1 MNGAASFAPDERLR
15 LFIGLRLPD
24 DVLDRLLPWQQEAF
38 AAARGVR
45 VVPRENVHVTLAFL
59 GDRSAAEI
67 EPIAGCV
74 REAASGAL
82 PPALSVRRYRE
93 TRSVGMLVFSDE
105 EERAT
110 TFAAD
115 LHRRLEEL
123 GVYERERR
131 PWLPH
136 LTVARFREQ
145 PRLRPALPD
154 LGIVSPSE
162 AALYHSVLR
171 RGGAQYKAL
180 ESVRLGGG

>member
-1 MNGAASFAPDERLR
+1 
-15 LFIGLRLPD
+15 
-24 DVLDRLLPWQQEAF
+24 
-38 AAARGVR
+38 
-45 VVPRENVHVTLAFL
+45 
-59 GDRSAAEI
+59 
-67 EPIAGCV
+67 
-74 REAASGAL
+74 
-82 PPALSVRRYRE
+82 
-93 TRSVGMLVFSDE
+93 MLVLSDE

-115 LHRRLEEL
+115 LHRGLEEL

-154 LGIVSPSE
+154 LGVVSPSE

-171 RGGAQYKAL
+171 RGGAQYEAL